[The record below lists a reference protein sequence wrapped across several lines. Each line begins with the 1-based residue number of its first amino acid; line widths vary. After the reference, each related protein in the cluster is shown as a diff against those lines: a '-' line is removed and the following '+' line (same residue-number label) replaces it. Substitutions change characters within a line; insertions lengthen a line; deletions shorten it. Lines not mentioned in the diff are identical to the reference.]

1 MQTRPETRKKLNK
14 IAIIVF
20 IFAMIFLGFILHKAN
35 EADKTNKKQK
45 TQKIELQEINFQ
57 GSINPS
63 VSRVGDTVLIKV
75 EVENLGDKPI
85 NDIKLLFSNKN
96 FIEEGLTITNVMD
109 NGIQDGRGFKWNN
122 DIMKIPPKEKR
133 TFQISA
139 KANKPGKYETIIQI
153 KPMNAT
159 GMEIYS
165 DPSGNEEL
173 KAKMVVTQ

>member
-14 IAIIVF
+14 IAIIVC
-20 IFAMIFLGFILHKAN
+20 IFAIISCGIIFHKAY
-35 EADKTNKKQK
+35 EADETNNKQRK
-45 TQKIELQEINFQ
+45 QKIELQKINFQ

-63 VSRVGDTVLIKV
+63 VARVGDVVLIKV
-75 EVENLGDKPI
+75 EVENLGNKPI
-85 NDIKLLFSNKN
+85 NDIKLLFSDKS
-96 FIEEGLTITNVMD
+96 FIEKGLTITNVMD
-109 NGIQDGRGFKWNN
+109 SGTQDGRGFKWNN
-122 DIMKIPPKEKR
+122 DIMRIPPKEKR

-159 GMEIYS
+159 GMETYS
-165 DPSGNEEL
+165 DSSGNEEL